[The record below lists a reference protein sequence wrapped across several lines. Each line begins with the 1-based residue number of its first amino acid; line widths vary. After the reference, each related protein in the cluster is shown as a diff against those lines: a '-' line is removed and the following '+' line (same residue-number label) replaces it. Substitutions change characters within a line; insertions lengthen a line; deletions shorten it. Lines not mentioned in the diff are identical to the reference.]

1 MTTGREPFA
10 PLFVCEERTLPHLL
24 RLMLAVISLSATFG
38 LGLLSGHEYGWIADI
53 DAGLDPMTIETHG
66 DRALARIVLLLIAL
80 AAAAILAA
88 TTKTSTRSRYVLP
101 LVLSLLA
108 IAAYGF
114 GSR

>member
-1 MTTGREPFA
+1 LR
-10 PLFVCEERTLPHLL
+10 HLL

-38 LGLLSGHEYGWIADI
+38 MGLLRGHEYGWMANI
-53 DAGLDPMTIETHG
+53 DAGLDPMTIEADG
-66 DRALARIVLLLIAL
+66 DRALVRIVLLLMAL
-80 AAAAILAA
+80 AAAAIMVA
-88 TTKTSTRSRYVLP
+88 TTKAATRSSYGLP

>member
-1 MTTGREPFA
+1 MR
-10 PLFVCEERTLPHLL
+10 HLL

-38 LGLLSGHEYGWIADI
+38 MGLLSGHEYGWMADI
-53 DAGLDPMTIETHG
+53 DAGLDPTTLETDG
-66 DRALARIVLLLIAL
+66 DRALVRIVLLLIAL
-80 AAAAILAA
+80 AAAAIMAA
-88 TTKTSTRSRYVLP
+88 TTKTTTRSSYGLP

>member
-1 MTTGREPFA
+1 MR
-10 PLFVCEERTLPHLL
+10 HLL

-38 LGLLSGHEYGWIADI
+38 MGLLSGHEYGWMANI
-53 DAGLDPMTIETHG
+53 DASLDPMTIEADG
-66 DRALARIVLLLIAL
+66 DRALVRIVLLIIAL
-80 AAAAILAA
+80 AAAAIMAA
-88 TTKTSTRSRYVLP
+88 TTKTATRSSYGLP

>member
-1 MTTGREPFA
+1 MRH
-10 PLFVCEERTLPHLL
+10 LF

-38 LGLLSGHEYGWIADI
+38 MGLLSGHEYGWMANI
-53 DAGLDPMTIETHG
+53 DPSLDPTTLETDG
-66 DRALARIVLLLIAL
+66 DRALVRIVLLIIAS
-80 AAAAILAA
+80 AAAAIMAA
-88 TTKTSTRSRYVLP
+88 TTKTTTRSRFGLP

>member
-1 MTTGREPFA
+1 MR
-10 PLFVCEERTLPHLL
+10 HLL

-38 LGLLSGHEYGWIADI
+38 MGLLSGHEYGWMANI
-53 DAGLDPMTIETHG
+53 DASFDPTTIETDG
-66 DRALARIVLLLIAL
+66 DRALVRIVLLLIAL
-80 AAAAILAA
+80 AAAAIMAT
-88 TTKTSTRSRYVLP
+88 TTKTATRSRYRLP

>member
-1 MTTGREPFA
+1 M
-10 PLFVCEERTLPHLL
+10 PHLL

-38 LGLLSGHEYGWIADI
+38 IGLLSGHEYGWMADI
-53 DAGLDPMTIETHG
+53 DAGLDPTTIETEG
-66 DRALARIVLLLIAL
+66 DRALVRIVLLLIAL
-80 AAAAILAA
+80 AAPPIMAA
-88 TTKTSTRSRYVLP
+88 TTKTATRSRYALP